1 MTRKEKETCCLAQ
14 GAHLLL
20 LWPLISSKDF
30 PLSLCFLS
38 WALISPSVAYAQSQ
52 QESRDL
58 ANQGCIF
65 FIEKQGGRSII
76 EHGVILMESE
86 SRGRGELS

>member
-1 MTRKEKETCCLAQ
+1 MLGVEVGLGDMWPF
-14 GAHLLL
+14 GALRMGDQKGRGDLLSCAGCPSPSLVAPDL
-20 LWPLISSKDF
+20 LQVPSKDF

-58 ANQGCIF
+58 ANQG
-65 FIEKQGGRSII
+65 
-76 EHGVILMESE
+76 
-86 SRGRGELS
+86 